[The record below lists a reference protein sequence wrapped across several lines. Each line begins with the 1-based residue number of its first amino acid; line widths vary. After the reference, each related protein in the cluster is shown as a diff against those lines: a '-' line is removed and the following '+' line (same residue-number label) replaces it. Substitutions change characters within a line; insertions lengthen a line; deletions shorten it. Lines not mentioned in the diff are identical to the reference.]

1 MVQNT
6 KTIPTIEEDT
16 STPKTETKTISISVQ
31 IGYDQILDLALQLAK
46 TEKEALMKALGEFLV
61 GEEKEEGIEEKKETV
76 EADGKE
82 EKQAY
87 QSWLDKDFYKFDSTT
102 VDKINSGEYTPKRLS
117 EEQIK
122 QLSEQAKEA
131 WKDDPITD
139 EELNRQIK
147 EHL

>member
-6 KTIPTIEEDT
+6 KTIPTTEEDT
-16 STPKTETKTISISVQ
+16 PIPKTETKTISISVQ
-31 IGYDQILDLALQLAK
+31 ISYDQILDLALQLAK
-46 TEKEALMKALGEFLV
+46 AEKETLMKALGDSLE
-61 GEEKEEGIEEKKETV
+61 GEEKEEVIEKQQETAG
-76 EADGKE
+76 EDDKE

-102 VDKINSGEYTPKRLS
+102 VDKINSGEFTPKRLNK
-117 EEQIK
+117 EQLK
-122 QLSEQAKEA
+122 QLFEQAKEA